1 MASLLWFDGR
11 WLYRTTT
18 VQTIDGTMRP
28 LFSGLFL
35 TSTIAMITSPAFAA
49 DGKDVLG
56 VWKVATGSA
65 LVEIKDCGDG
75 TPCGTLVHINA
86 PDAATVL
93 DDKNPDPTLAKK
105 PLLGSRMLWGFEA
118 KKSKWSG
125 GRIYDA
131 ESGKDYK
138 SKIQLQDDGTLD
150 VKGCVGPFCQSQTWT
165 RSELP

>member
-1 MASLLWFDGR
+1 MKRLA
-11 WLYRTTT
+11 
-18 VQTIDGTMRP
+18 
-28 LFSGLFL
+28 L
-35 TSTIAMITSPAFAA
+35 TSAILMIASPAFAA
-49 DGKDVLG
+49 DGKDVFG
-56 VWKVATGSA
+56 VWKVQSGTA

-75 TPCGTLVHINA
+75 SPCGNLIAIDA
-86 PDAATVL
+86 PNPEAVL
-93 DDKNPDPTLAKK
+93 DDKNPDPELAKK

-138 SKIQLQDDGTLD
+138 SKIQLQEDGTLE

-165 RSELP
+165 KATAP